1 MLGKSS
7 RSITS
12 SPTKNMT
19 VTVGKKTAVAK
30 RRLNRQKYG
39 ALLTAATPT
48 IINSPEELKRATK
61 MVERFLVP
69 ERALTPEED
78 AFVTLMLHLIQD
90 YRAKHPLFPKPQPHE
105 LLQMLMAEWELKQVD
120 LLNIFGSRSR
130 VSDAVNGKRAISKEQ
145 AKRLSERFKLRV
157 EAFL

>member
-12 SPTKNMT
+12 SPTKNTT
-19 VTVGKKTAVAK
+19 VIVGKKIVAAK

-48 IINSPEELKRATK
+48 VISSPEELKRATK
-61 MVERFLVP
+61 LVEPYLFP
-69 ERALTPEED
+69 ERPLNPEED

-90 YRAKHPLFPKPQPHE
+90 YQTKHPLYPKPQPHK
-105 LLQMLMAEWELKQVD
+105 LLQALMEELELKQAD
-120 LLNIFGSRSR
+120 LLDIFGSRSR
-130 VSDAVNGKRAISKEQ
+130 ISDAVNGKRAISKEQ
-145 AKRLSERFKLRV
+145 AKRLSERFKMRV

>member
-1 MLGKSS
+1 
-7 RSITS
+7 
-12 SPTKNMT
+12 MT
-19 VTVGKKTAVAK
+19 VTAGKKTAGAK

-39 ALLTAATPT
+39 ALLTAAAPT
-48 IINSPEELKRATK
+48 VITSPEELKRATK
-61 MVERFLVP
+61 LVEPFLFP
-69 ERALTPEED
+69 ERRLSAEED

-90 YRAKHPLFPKPQPHE
+90 YQTKHPLYPKPQPRE
-105 LLQMLMAEWELKQVD
+105 LLRALMEELDLKQAD
-120 LLNIFGSRSR
+120 LLDIFGSRSR